1 MLSIRKNQMTIA
13 QYDKICLVTNTMV
26 VLEVHGK
33 TVKIQGED
41 LQVFIHLYLNAC
53 IYITHFLMQFYLI
66 QQGC

>member
-41 LQVFIHLYLNAC
+41 FAGFCFRKRRSSFKRFVSVDNIP
-53 IYITHFLMQFYLI
+53 
-66 QQGC
+66 

>member
-41 LQVFIHLYLNAC
+41 LQVSALEKEEVTLKGLFQS
-53 IYITHFLMQFYLI
+53 ITFHE
-66 QQGC
+66 

>member
-41 LQVFIHLYLNAC
+41 LQVSALEKEEVALKGLLQS
-53 IYITHFLMQFYLI
+53 ITFHE
-66 QQGC
+66 

>member
-41 LQVFIHLYLNAC
+41 LQV
-53 IYITHFLMQFYLI
+53 
-66 QQGC
+66 

>member
-1 MLSIRKNQMTIA
+1 MTIA

-41 LQVFIHLYLNAC
+41 LQVSALEKEEVALKGLFQS
-53 IYITHFLMQFYLI
+53 ITFHE
-66 QQGC
+66 

>member
-26 VLEVHGK
+26 GLEVHGK

-41 LQVFIHLYLNAC
+41 LQVSALEKEEVALKGLFQS
-53 IYITHFLMQFYLI
+53 ITFHE
-66 QQGC
+66 